1 MPWGNMSM
9 TTKISGRAMIVCMAD
24 YFKVVYSRELSSEYE
39 PRYIVIQPKTGAV
52 LDDAQGFGYTSREK
66 AAKAYTYKKMP
77 HPEQR
82 SLAARKRRVEKWCLE
97 HLDVVDGYADICLQ
111 HMKASGDGRISMSS
125 AVVSRYLKDCGYDNL
140 PFSAQDFIRYC
151 KT

>member
-1 MPWGNMSM
+1 
-9 TTKISGRAMIVCMAD
+9 MIFCMAD
-24 YFKVVYSRELSSEYE
+24 YFKVVYSQVLSSEYD
-39 PRYIVIQPKTGAV
+39 PRYIVIQPNTGAV

-82 SLAARKRRVEKWCLE
+82 SLAARKRRVEKWCKE

-111 HMKASGDGRISMSS
+111 YMKSSEDGSIRISS

>member
-1 MPWGNMSM
+1 
-9 TTKISGRAMIVCMAD
+9 MAD

-82 SLAARKRRVEKWCLE
+82 SLAARKRRVPS
-97 HLDVVDGYADICLQ
+97 A
-111 HMKASGDGRISMSS
+111 ATSRITFL
-125 AVVSRYLKDCGYDNL
+125 YIL
-140 PFSAQDFIRYC
+140 FSI
-151 KT
+151 

>member
-1 MPWGNMSM
+1 
-9 TTKISGRAMIVCMAD
+9 MIFCMAD

-111 HMKASGDGRISMSS
+111 HMKATGDGRISMSS

>member
-1 MPWGNMSM
+1 
-9 TTKISGRAMIVCMAD
+9 MIVCMAD

-82 SLAARKRRVEKWCLE
+82 SLAARKRREEKWCLE

>member
-1 MPWGNMSM
+1 MFVWLITSKSYIRGSFPQNMNRVTLSYSPRLVRYWMMP
-9 TTKISGRAMIVCMAD
+9 
-24 YFKVVYSRELSSEYE
+24 KVS
-39 PRYIVIQPKTGAV
+39 
-52 LDDAQGFGYTSREK
+52 
-66 AAKAYTYKKMP
+66 AYTYKKMP